1 MHLEVLNSATKDIPP
16 ERLRLHLC
24 WGNYEGPHHHD
35 IPLRE
40 IIEPVLKARPATI
53 AFEGANPRHEHE
65 WAVFE
70 DVQLPD
76 GKCIAPG
83 MIDSTTNFIEHPSS
97 SPSAS
102 RAMRTS

>member
-1 MHLEVLNSATKDIPP
+1 M
-16 ERLRLHLC
+16 
-24 WGNYEGPHHHD
+24 
-35 IPLRE
+35 
-40 IIEPVLKARPATI
+40 LKARPATI

-83 MIDSTTNFIEHPSS
+83 MIDSTTNFIEQARRPAH
-97 SPSAS
+97 
-102 RAMRTS
+102 RALCGRRRARECHRRR

>member
-1 MHLEVLNSATKDIPP
+1 M
-16 ERLRLHLC
+16 
-24 WGNYEGPHHHD
+24 
-35 IPLRE
+35 
-40 IIEPVLKARPATI
+40 LKARPATI

-83 MIDSTTNFIEHPSS
+83 MIDSTTNFIEHRSS